1 MSPQMSEVELKP
13 GIWQVNISNREIKL
27 SRVFESRLLNCH
39 VNANQNVIN
48 QEKMVNEET
57 CILAI

>member
-1 MSPQMSEVELKP
+1 MSEVELKP
-13 GIWQVNISNREIKL
+13 GIWQVNISNHEIKL
-27 SRVFESRLLNCH
+27 SRDFESRLLNCH

>member
-1 MSPQMSEVELKP
+1 MSEVELKR
-13 GIWQVNISNREIKL
+13 GIWQVNISNHEIEL

-39 VNANQNVIN
+39 VNAKNVRN

-57 CILAI
+57 WILAI